1 MASSRALASFKRIL
15 IASAKAQTVVT
26 PVQTLSGIR
35 HRCPAVLKDP
45 KCQPISWVAVFGSF
59 SRNQQKRTSRID
71 MMIGF
76 HPDISK
82 LTMDWKFASNRFAAR
97 ALKLF
102 GRKVDVLEVRPP
114 DPEMQDIESY
124 ELLEA
129 LLSSIIVYGPNNWHD
144 CARTRARSMVDEGYR
159 RLWNAYHIM
168 KQMDKALEMTTK
180 NVSNSLKFTKRR
192 NFFSAT
198 STAPRF

>member
-1 MASSRALASFKRIL
+1 
-15 IASAKAQTVVT
+15 
-26 PVQTLSGIR
+26 
-35 HRCPAVLKDP
+35 
-45 KCQPISWVAVFGSF
+45 
-59 SRNQQKRTSRID
+59 

-76 HPDISK
+76 HPNISK
-82 LTMDWKFASNRFAAR
+82 LTMDWKFASDRFAAR

-114 DPEMQDIESY
+114 DPEMQDIDNY

-129 LLSSIIVYGPNNWHD
+129 LLSSIIVYGPTNWHD
-144 CARTRARSMVDEGYR
+144 YAQTKARSMVDEGYG

-180 NVSNSLKFTKRR
+180 NVSDYLKFTKRR
-192 NFFSAT
+192 NFFSAM
-198 STAPRF
+198 SIAVRF